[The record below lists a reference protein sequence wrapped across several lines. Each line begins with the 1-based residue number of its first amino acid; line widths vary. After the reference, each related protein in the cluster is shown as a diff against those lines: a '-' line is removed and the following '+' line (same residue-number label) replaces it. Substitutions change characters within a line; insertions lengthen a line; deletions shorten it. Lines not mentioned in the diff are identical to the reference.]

1 MTTAAAAPLLLA
13 CVVSHLVVPTR
24 LLLSIE
30 TQNNIKQKTQTLD
43 RNMQNNMKR
52 RNKTVKTKNTS
63 TPTDTIKPKYK
74 HTKNRTLNQNA
85 QNNIKQKYKHSR
97 KHTKQINPKKT
108 HRTI

>member
-1 MTTAAAAPLLLA
+1 
-13 CVVSHLVVPTR
+13 
-24 LLLSIE
+24 
-30 TQNNIKQKTQTLD
+30 
-43 RNMQNNMKR
+43 MQNNMKR

-97 KHTKQINPKKT
+97 KHTKQINPKKHIEPYST
-108 HRTI
+108 NPNAHRKITGTVDLASRQRQSIRADHHNHNFELHPK